1 MLAIQCPSCHHDNT
15 PGDRFCA
22 VCGVPLNLKP
32 CPQCGKVDL
41 VTTKVCAGC
50 GATFPPITL
59 TDSKEESGVPAIN
72 SGEAAPRIDQRESSR
87 RIAPPPVAA
96 PTARKEVSTRA
107 WPLILVA
114 VAAGGIP
121 LLWMNRDRMPLP
133 KAWQIKSPQTKG
145 GDATQPVQDV
155 AAPVSAKSR
164 DSEQAAGKAGSNQ
177 SATTRDKGRASQ
189 EGQDER
195 KSPVARQAAPA
206 TKGVPQREA
215 AQAQSQSDRAE

>member
-59 TDSKEESGVPAIN
+59 TDSKEESGVPATP
-72 SGEAAPRIDQRESSR
+72 SGNAASGVDHRERSG
-87 RIAPPPVAA
+87 RIAPPAIAA
-96 PTARKEVSTRA
+96 PTAHKEVPTRA

-114 VAAGGIP
+114 VVAGGIP

-145 GDATQPVQDV
+145 RDATQPVQDV
-155 AAPVSAKSR
+155 VAPAYAKSR
-164 DSEQAAGKAGSNQ
+164 ESEQAAGKAGSNQ
-177 SATTRDKGRASQ
+177 SAITRDKVSASQ
-189 EGQDER
+189 AGQDER

-206 TKGVPQREA
+206 IKGGPQREA
-215 AQAQSQSDRAE
+215 AQAQSQSDRSE